1 MSLQFN
7 CVWTWGFCL
16 PLKSDS
22 SLLLLLLLHW
32 NAQHACVRYFSR
44 FWKLVGVKFSFWIMI
59 VYGALKDK
67 LKSCP
72 LHDNSRNC
80 HEIVLMWVKE
90 RWRGTF
96 HVQTEPLTVRQI
108 FSKMKILLSK
118 GKTCSRSTNMTLIKP
133 IAVTSITHG
142 CGRSIRCMRWRSLRP
157 PRKRTAALKL
167 TTEG

>member
-1 MSLQFN
+1 
-7 CVWTWGFCL
+7 
-16 PLKSDS
+16 
-22 SLLLLLLLHW
+22 
-32 NAQHACVRYFSR
+32 
-44 FWKLVGVKFSFWIMI
+44 MI

-80 HEIVLMWVKE
+80 HEIVLMWDKE

-133 IAVTSITHG
+133 IAVTSQLDAWGGVRWGHPENALLSLNWQLKVRSDCLFPEFPSQSLSPQWSDDIITAPLQKCLFG
-142 CGRSIRCMRWRSLRP
+142 GVPESSFQT
-157 PRKRTAALKL
+157 KSSVAAKTAAVALKQL
-167 TTEG
+167 CYI